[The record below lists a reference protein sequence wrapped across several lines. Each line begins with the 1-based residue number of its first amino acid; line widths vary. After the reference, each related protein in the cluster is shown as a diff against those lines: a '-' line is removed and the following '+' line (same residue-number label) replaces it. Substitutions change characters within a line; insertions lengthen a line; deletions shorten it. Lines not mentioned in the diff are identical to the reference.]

1 MVKDAHADDLRVN
14 LSYRQIF
21 SLASPIT
28 ISILIP
34 QLNVLINSIFLGAL
48 SKEALANAGI
58 TAIYYLVFAISGSS
72 LNNAMQTVFS
82 RYAGS
87 GRTSA
92 FPTIMSQG
100 ILIGLSLSILYMIF
114 TWLAAPGI
122 LEVFTDP
129 KAFPEEMGFL
139 NIRIVGL
146 PFLFLFQ
153 IGNAFLVASL
163 NSRLLIFGF
172 IMQAFVNIIL
182 DYLLI
187 FGHYGFP
194 KMGFN
199 GAALA
204 SVIAEGM
211 GMITVFFVLGLT
223 GLKAK
228 YKLLDSFSYH
238 KPFCFRI
245 LKVAIPLVFQ
255 NFVSIATW
263 LAFFLMIE
271 SKGINAKAI
280 SNTLRSVFGLAGIFI
295 WAFASTTNV
304 MVSNLLGQGLKDQI
318 EKLVFR
324 ISMMSLLFSLV
335 FVLLLNLYPELF
347 FRLFNQDEAF
357 VQEAI
362 PVGRMVSL
370 GLICMSFACIWFNAV
385 TGTGKTRANLI
396 IEIVSVI
403 CYIPYTWYVLVYRYS
418 SLSLAWTNEL
428 VYWTVMFLL
437 AFAYM
442 KSGRWKRENRI

>member
-1 MVKDAHADDLRVN
+1 MTKGTIADDLRVN

-34 QLNVLINSIFLGAL
+34 QLNILINSIFLGAL
-48 SKEALANAGI
+48 SKEALANGGI
-58 TAIYYLVFAISGSS
+58 TAIYYLVFAISGTS

-87 GRTSA
+87 GRVSA
-92 FPTIMSQG
+92 FPSIMNQG
-100 ILIGLSLSILYMIF
+100 ILLGFALSLLYMIF
-114 TWLAAPGI
+114 TWLLAPGI
-122 LEVFTDP
+122 LKTFTDP
-129 KAFPEEMGFL
+129 ASFHEEMGFL
-139 NIRIVGL
+139 NIRILGL

-172 IMQAFVNIIL
+172 VIQAFVNIIL

-187 FGHYGFP
+187 FGNHGFP

-199 GAALA
+199 GAAVA
-204 SVIAEGM
+204 SVFAEAM
-211 GMITVFFVLGLT
+211 GMISVFFVLAVT
-223 GLKAK
+223 GLKSK
-228 YKLLDSFSYH
+228 YRLLGSLSYH
-238 KPFCFRI
+238 KPLFHRV
-245 LKVAIPLVFQ
+245 LRVSIPLIFQ

-280 SNTLRSVFGLAGIFI
+280 SNTLRSVFGIAGIFI

-304 MVSNLLGQGLKDQI
+304 MVSNLLGQGRQDQI
-318 EKLVFR
+318 EKLVLR
-324 ISMMSLLFSLV
+324 ISMISLLFSLIFV
-335 FVLLLNLYPELF
+335 FLLNAYPALF

-357 VQEAI
+357 VQEAV

-370 GLICMSFACIWFNAV
+370 GLISMSFASIWFNAV

-396 IEIVSVI
+396 IEIICVF
-403 CYIPYTWYVLVYRYS
+403 CYIPYTWYVLLYRYQ
-418 SLSLAWTNEL
+418 SLALAWSNEL
-428 VYWTVMFLL
+428 IYWTVMFLL

-442 KSGRWKRENRI
+442 KSGRWKSENRI